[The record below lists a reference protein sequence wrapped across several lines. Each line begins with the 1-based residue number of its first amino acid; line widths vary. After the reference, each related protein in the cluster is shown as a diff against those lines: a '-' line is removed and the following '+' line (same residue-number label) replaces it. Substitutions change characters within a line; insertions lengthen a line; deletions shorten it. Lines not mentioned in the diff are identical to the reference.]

1 LRRLCAC
8 CGEGGGGGSRRE
20 TDEDDAMPMELG
32 SGSKT
37 DDMEVEGVRGELGQ
51 SRGRGSEGRL
61 W

>member
-8 CGEGGGGGSRRE
+8 CGEGGGSRSE

-32 SGSKT
+32 TGSKT
-37 DDMEVEGVRGELGQ
+37 DDIEVEGVRGELGQ
-51 SRGRGSEGRL
+51 IRGWAPDGRL